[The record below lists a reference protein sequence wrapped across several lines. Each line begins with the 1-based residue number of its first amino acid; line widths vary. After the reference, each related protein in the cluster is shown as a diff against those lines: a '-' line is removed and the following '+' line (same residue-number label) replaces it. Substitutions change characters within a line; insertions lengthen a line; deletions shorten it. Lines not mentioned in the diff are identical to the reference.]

1 MKILI
6 NGEQTEA
13 RDGITVASLLESLGI
28 GRDRVAVE
36 VNLDIVPRTRHADHV
51 INEGD
56 RIEIVQFV
64 GGG

>member
-1 MKILI
+1 MNIQL
-6 NGEQTEA
+6 NGEQKEIS
-13 RDGITVASLLESLGI
+13 DGCTVAGLLESLGI

-36 VNLDIVPRTRHADHV
+36 VNLDIVPRTGHATHV
-51 INEGD
+51 INAGD

>member
-1 MKILI
+1 MKILL
-6 NGEQTEA
+6 NGQETEV
-13 RDGITVASLLESLGI
+13 RDGSTAVDLLASLGI
-28 GRDRVAVE
+28 GPDRVAVE
-36 VNLDIVPRTRHADHV
+36 VNLEIVPRTRHADHV

>member
-1 MKILI
+1 MKILL
-6 NGEQTEA
+6 NGQQTEV
-13 RDGITVASLLESLGI
+13 RDGSTVVDLLAAHCI

-56 RIEIVQFV
+56 RVEIVQFV

>member
-13 RDGITVASLLESLGI
+13 RDGITVASLLESLCI

-56 RIEIVQFV
+56 RVEIVQFV